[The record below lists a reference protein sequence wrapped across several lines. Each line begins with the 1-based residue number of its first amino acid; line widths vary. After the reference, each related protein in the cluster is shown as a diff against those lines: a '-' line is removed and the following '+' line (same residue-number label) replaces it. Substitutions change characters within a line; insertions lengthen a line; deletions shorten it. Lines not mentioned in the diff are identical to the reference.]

1 MSSPSKSI
9 FWLSFSRIISL
20 VLLFLAYTQLFRY
33 LGPEMYGRFQFTL
46 SFVALFGVVIDFGIQ
61 QYIVKKISEDKS
73 RAKHYFHNFLAVE
86 VVLAVL
92 VYGALLS
99 VAYYNGY
106 EPLVMKAIAVAGL
119 GVATNALCYP
129 FLAVM
134 TAFYDLKRVAFINFM
149 SSATNVTII
158 AVTIWSGGSIVM
170 LVSQQVIYSFI
181 ALTLYYIYVRKH
193 IPEPQVIK
201 GMRTLNWDLIK
212 TMFVA
217 ALPFALLVGFSTVYN
232 KIDIVLITKILGY
245 SSTGVYGVAYKF
257 YELAA
262 FFPAVVS
269 HTLYPLFTTLV
280 STGRIDDLR
289 VTFERYLRLMIALA
303 LPMSVGAMLLAR
315 PLILLLGGEEYAAG
329 APVLAIL
336 AWAPAI
342 LFIYIVANAIVI
354 SQLTKF
360 AVLITGVNV
369 FVNIIGNLILLPRV
383 GLVGAAIMTLISE
396 ALQGMFYFY
405 FVRKKIMK
413 FAFFSLLWRPIIAS
427 AVMGGVLWYS
437 RDLPLFIVI
446 PLGAVVYGVS
456 LLLLKFFRKDDID
469 FVKSFAGRS

>member
-33 LGPEMYGRFQFTL
+33 LGAEMYGKFQFTL
-46 SFVALFGVVIDFGIQ
+46 SYVALFGVVVDFGIQ
-61 QYIVKKISEDKS
+61 QYITKKISEDKTQTK
-73 RAKHYFHNFLAVE
+73 RYFHNFLAVE
-86 VVLAVL
+86 VILVIL
-92 VYGALLS
+92 VYAAMVG

-106 EPLVMKAIAVAGL
+106 EPLVRKAIMVGGL
-119 GVATNALCYP
+119 GVAVTGLFYP
-129 FLAVM
+129 FLSVM
-134 TAFYDLKRVAFINFM
+134 TAHYDLKKVAFINFLA
-149 SSATNVTII
+149 SVINVSIITI
-158 AVTIWSGGSIVM
+158 TIWSGGSIV
-170 LVSQQVIYSFI
+170 LLISQQVIF
-181 ALTLYYIYVRKH
+181 ALVALVLYYVFVRKH
-193 IPEPQVIK
+193 IPNPEIGK
-201 GMRTLNWDLIK
+201 GVRSLNWVLIK
-212 TMFVA
+212 TMFIA

-245 SSTGVYGVAYKF
+245 KSTGLYAAAYKF
-257 YELAA
+257 YELAS

-269 HTLYPLFTTLV
+269 HTLYPLFTNLIAN
-280 STGRIDDLR
+280 GRIDDLR
-289 VTFERYLRLMIALA
+289 ITFERYLRLMIALA
-303 LPMSVGAMLLAR
+303 LPMSVGAMMLAR
-315 PLILLLGGEEYAAG
+315 SLIVALGGEEFAAS
-329 APVLAIL
+329 APILMVL

-360 AVLITGVNV
+360 AVVITGTNV
-369 FVNIIGNLILLPRV
+369 VINIVGNIILLPRV

-413 FAFFSLLWRPIIAS
+413 FAFFSLLWRPVIAS
-427 AVMGGVLWYS
+427 AVMGGLLWYF
-437 RDLPLFIVI
+437 RDLHLFVVI
-446 PLGAVVYGVS
+446 PLGAVVYGAS